1 MTVQTNMGKYS
12 VNKSDVLLLLLA
24 VFVPPVSVLIRRGF
38 FSRDFLLNVLLFVF
52 FFFPAIIHA
61 AYVIYETSEERPQ
74 GYESVTGS
82 VAEEEEDLLNNGDF
96 NVDLEANA
104 SELPQYDDIVG
115 SSNGEAIAA
124 AAATDNKVQH

>member
-1 MTVQTNMGKYS
+1 MTALNNMGKYS
-12 VNKSDVLLLLLA
+12 VNKGDVLLLLLA
-24 VFVPPVSVLIRRGF
+24 VFAPPISVMIRRGF

-61 AYVIYETSEERPQ
+61 AYVIYETSEERSE
-74 GYESVTGS
+74 GYESVASG
-82 VAEEEEDLLNNGDF
+82 VAEEANALNNGDF

-104 SELPQYDDIVG
+104 GELPQYDDIVG
-115 SSNGEAIAA
+115 SSDGEAIAA